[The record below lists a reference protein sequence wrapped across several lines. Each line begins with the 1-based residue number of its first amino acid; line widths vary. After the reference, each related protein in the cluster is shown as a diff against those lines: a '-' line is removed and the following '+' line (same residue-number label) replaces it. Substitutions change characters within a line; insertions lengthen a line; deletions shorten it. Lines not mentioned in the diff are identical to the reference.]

1 MNTTSN
7 QNFERS
13 LQQLHGSALESVSAD
28 TLTRLRHGRRHAGAR
43 PASAWGKRGWWLA
56 TACSAVLAVAA
67 ALNFPAVSP
76 PDAAPA
82 VPQALA
88 TSPYDD
94 DNLLFEESPEL
105 YLWLGSDNALAME

>member
-1 MNTTSN
+1 MNTPSN
-7 QNFERS
+7 PDFERS
-13 LQQLHGSALESVSAD
+13 LQQLHGSALEAVSAD
-28 TLTRLRHGRRHAGAR
+28 TLARLRHGRRHAAAR

-67 ALNFPAVSP
+67 ALNFTAVAPPEASPAGAQTF
-76 PDAAPA
+76 AA
-82 VPQALA
+82 
-88 TSPYDD
+88 SPYDD